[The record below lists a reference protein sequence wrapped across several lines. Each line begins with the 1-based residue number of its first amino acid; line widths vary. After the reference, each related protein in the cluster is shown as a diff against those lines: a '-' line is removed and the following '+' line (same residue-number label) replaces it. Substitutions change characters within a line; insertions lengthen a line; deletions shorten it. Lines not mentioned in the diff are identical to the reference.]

1 MELLSIC
8 FSPSRI
14 NSTVLLLGCLI
25 IFGCQK
31 EPHSTTNSAQ
41 NGNAFAENFSI
52 ETYSDYQLLTVRD
65 AFEGSQDSFQY
76 VLYENEKPADY
87 PNATF
92 IKLPIKKA
100 VCMSTTHLAMLQ
112 ALGESNSVVAVA
124 GQIYDNALAKKV
136 KEGRIKNLGDGTGLN
151 YELLI
156 DLEPDV
162 VFTFGV
168 SDAASF
174 QKIKTLGLKP
184 VIISEFRD
192 VSPMARAEW
201 LRFFAAFYKKEN
213 VADSL
218 FSAITTNYNE
228 IKDLAQKVEKQP
240 TVFTGVPFQGTW
252 YVPSGESFVAQFIAD
267 AGGNYLWKDKKG
279 SMSLTLDFEAV
290 FGKAFDAD
298 KWLDVGYVFSKN
310 DVLKMDK
317 RFGQFKA
324 FGANEMYNYT
334 AKVSE
339 SGSFD
344 IYESAVVR
352 PDLVLR
358 DFVKALHPS
367 LIKED
372 FVYYERFE

>member
-1 MELLSIC
+1 MQQLTLL
-8 FSPSRI
+8 F
-14 NSTVLLLGCLI
+14 LGCLLLVS
-25 IFGCQK
+25 CQK
-31 EPHSTTNSAQ
+31 EQGSTNDISQ
-41 NGNAFAENFSI
+41 NDNAFAENFSI
-52 ETYSDYQLLTVRD
+52 QTYSDYKILTVKD
-65 AFEGSQDSFQY
+65 AFENSRDSFQY
-76 VLYENEKPADY
+76 VLYENEKPNNY

-92 IKLPIKKA
+92 VKLPIRKA
-100 VCMSTTHLAMLQ
+100 VCMSTTHLAMLE
-112 ALGESNSVVAVA
+112 ALGESASIVAVA
-124 GQIYDNALAKKV
+124 GQVYNKKLQERV
-136 KEGRIKNLGDGTGLN
+136 KNGNIKNLGDGTGLN
-151 YELLI
+151 YELLV

-174 QKIKTLGLKP
+174 QKIKTLGLQP

-192 VSPMARAEW
+192 ASPMARAEW
-201 LRFFAAFYKKEN
+201 LRFFAAFYKKET

-218 FSAITTNYNE
+218 FSEVTTNYNH
-228 IKDLAQKVEKQP
+228 IKDLAQKVKKQP

-279 SMSLTLDFEAV
+279 TMSLTLDFEAV
-290 FGKAFDAD
+290 FGKASDAD

-310 DVLKMDK
+310 DVAKMDK
-317 RFGQFKA
+317 RFAQFKA

-339 SGSFD
+339 SGGFD

-358 DFVKALHPS
+358 DFVKALHPE
-367 LIKED
+367 LVKED
-372 FVYYERFE
+372 FVYYERF